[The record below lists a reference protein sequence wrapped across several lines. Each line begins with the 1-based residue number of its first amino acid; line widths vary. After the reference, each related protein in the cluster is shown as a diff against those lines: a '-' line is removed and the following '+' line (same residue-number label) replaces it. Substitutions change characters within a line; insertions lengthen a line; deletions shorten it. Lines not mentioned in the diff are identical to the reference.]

1 MRSYCFPTKVT
12 VGKFKENLNK
22 IETKTNIPEKKN
34 LKFWCFSWRRNYFS
48 YNDQSFC
55 KQIDECP
62 MGSTISPC
70 IADFIMNKII
80 DKIRT
85 RYNNDLPEDFGTIY
99 PQII

>member
-1 MRSYCFPTKVT
+1 
-12 VGKFKENLNK
+12 
-22 IETKTNIPEKKN
+22 
-34 LKFWCFSWRRNYFS
+34 
-48 YNDQSFC
+48 
-55 KQIDECP
+55 

-99 PQII
+99 PQNI